1 VKLSIK
7 SILKIILPLGFGVFV
22 VYLFFSKL
30 SDENIAEIKD
40 ALASANYLWL
50 VASGLLATFA
60 QFIRALRWRMLVK
73 SLGYDITLIKSFNAI
88 SMNYLINLGIPRAGE
103 FARCGVLA
111 KYDNIPIQKSIGTL
125 VNERIT
131 DLLMLGFVGLLAL
144 LVEYQLFVDF
154 AKENIMPSIDAV
166 FGKLINLAI
175 IGFVAILLFATVYY
189 LYKKGKLTFLEKIKH
204 IVDDLLAG
212 VLSIRYMEKPMLFIF
227 LTFVNWSFYWLMI
240 YVVFFTLPAGSEL
253 TISAALMVLF
263 FGTFAFI
270 VVQGGLGVYPIIV
283 GLILVLYGIPN
294 HIGNTLG
301 WLMWIGQTVF
311 IFIMALFALPFFI
324 RDNKKKT

>member
-1 VKLSIK
+1 M
-7 SILKIILPLGFGVFV
+7 KITIPLLFGVLV

-30 SDENIAEIKD
+30 SEENIAEIKD
-40 ALASANYLWL
+40 ALASANYFW
-50 VASGLLATFA
+50 VFASGVLATFA
-60 QFIRALRWRMLVK
+60 QCIRAYRWRMLVK
-73 SLGYDITLIKSFNAI
+73 SLGYDISLLKSFNAI
-88 SMNYLINLGIPRAGE
+88 SMNYLVNLGIPRAGE
-103 FARCGVLA
+103 FARCGVIA

-131 DLLMLGFVGLLAL
+131 DLLMLGVVGLLAI
-144 LVEYQLFVDF
+144 LVEYKLFVDF
-154 AKENIMPSIDAV
+154 TNENIMPSIDAV

-175 IGFVAILLFATVYY
+175 IGFVFLALFGTIYY
-189 LYKKGKLTFLEKIKH
+189 LYKKGKLTFLAKIKH

-212 VLSIRYMEKPMLFIF
+212 VLSIRYMEKPLLFIF
-227 LTFVNWSFYWLMI
+227 LTFLNWSFYWLMI

-253 TISAALMVLF
+253 TFSAALMVLF

-301 WLMWIGQTVF
+301 WLMWIGQTIF
-311 IFIMALFALPFFI
+311 IFVMALFALPFFI
-324 RDNKKKT
+324 RDNKNNIKQADK

>member
-1 VKLSIK
+1 MKLSIK